1 MQALFEWCDEGIGCG
16 VHYPSER
23 ISTCTSDLSV
33 VDRQAS
39 DGGRKLAVVEVGLV
53 VAVRVSLRIV
63 LISAS

>member
-16 VHYPSER
+16 VHYPSKW
-23 ISTCTSDLSV
+23 ISTRTSNLSV
-33 VDRQAS
+33 VNRQAG

-53 VAVRVSLRIV
+53 VTIRVSLRIV